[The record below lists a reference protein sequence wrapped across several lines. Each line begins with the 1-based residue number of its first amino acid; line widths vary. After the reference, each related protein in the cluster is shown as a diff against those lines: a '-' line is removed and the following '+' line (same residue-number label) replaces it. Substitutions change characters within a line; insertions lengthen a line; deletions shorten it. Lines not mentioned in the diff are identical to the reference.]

1 MTTIFVFL
9 VIIIAFIQEGFVLV
23 KLWNW
28 FALPLFPTLPT
39 LNIPQALGISIL
51 VGFLTHQ
58 YIGLPEL
65 ESRYDKII
73 RTVTIL
79 IKPWIVLLF
88 GFIISRWL

>member
-1 MTTIFVFL
+1 MATIFVFL

-39 LNIPQALGISIL
+39 LNIPQAIGIGIL

-58 YIGLPEL
+58 YIELPEL
-65 ESRYDKII
+65 ESRYDKIR

-88 GFIISRWL
+88 GYVVSRWL